1 MMLTA
6 AEPVQ
11 AACTTSG
18 SVVTCSGTTVAGGNG
33 FGNGTQSNLTI
44 NVDAG
49 ASVTGGNDGLRLNSN
64 NTVNN
69 SGTLTGTG
77 NAGIEA
83 SGALSVNNASSGAI
97 SGGTY
102 GIFAVFT
109 SVNLI
114 NAGTITG
121 GNQYGIYAGSATI
134 VNSGIISASSG
145 GVSAVNVINDAT
157 ITNSGTITG
166 PRGIIAGGGG
176 IVVLNNY
183 GTIAGTTGSAIDFSA
198 SFTGNTL
205 NFFSGSRI
213 IGNIDLGAGDTVNI
227 HSGRDIAWLL
237 TFGACG
243 CGGLVNTGSS
253 AFVSG
258 GAPYVIA
265 GDQIATLDPTAFSL
279 ADRTLVDFT
288 GFISSL
294 LANRFGEF
302 SGTGTTASAF
312 APVSSGGGAAA
323 AFAYAIDSRMPNAN
337 AYDSASGIA
346 IWSKGFAGARNQS
359 ADGPNLGARNVAFGG
374 MIGLDKNFTPGL
386 RLGAFLG
393 GGNGRLNVDMDS
405 QQVKTDY
412 LFGGLYGRFDWTAR
426 FFDFAISGGRLSNS
440 STRTVA
446 NNMTPGGTEQA
457 SAKFDG
463 WFLAPELA
471 YGIRLPIA
479 GGYIVTPAARLR
491 YVAGFFDAYNETG
504 SSQTL
509 SVASRTTQNLEQR
522 LEVSV
527 SRDTSLQQGWLKTTA
542 TIGALGME
550 RLGDTAINVVLIGQN
565 LAFSAP
571 GRNNVAGAYA
581 GLNVSYWLSQTA
593 SLFAAVEAT
602 AMSDNSKTGIVQGG
616 LRIALN

>member
-1 MMLTA
+1 M
-6 AEPVQ
+6 
-11 AACTTSG
+11 SG
-18 SVVTCSGTTVAGGNG
+18 
-33 FGNGTQSNLTI
+33 
-44 NVDAG
+44 
-49 ASVTGGNDGLRLNSN
+49 
-64 NTVNN
+64 
-69 SGTLTGTG
+69 
-77 NAGIEA
+77 
-83 SGALSVNNASSGAI
+83 
-97 SGGTY
+97 
-102 GIFAVFT
+102 
-109 SVNLI
+109 
-114 NAGTITG
+114 
-121 GNQYGIYAGSATI
+121 
-134 VNSGIISASSG
+134 
-145 GVSAVNVINDAT
+145 VNVINDAT
-157 ITNSGTITG
+157 ITNTGTITG

-176 IVVLNNY
+176 IVVLNNS

-205 NFFSGSRI
+205 NFFAGSRI

-237 TFGACG
+237 TFGGCA

-302 SGTGTTASAF
+302 SFTGTTASAF
-312 APVSSGGGAAA
+312 APVTSGGADAAIAGAL
-323 AFAYAIDSRMPNAN
+323 AYANDSRMPNAN
-337 AYDSASGIA
+337 AYDPASGIA
-346 IWSKGFAGARNQS
+346 VWSKGFAGARSQS

-374 MIGLDKNFTPGL
+374 VIGLDKNVTSDL

-393 GGNGRLNVDMDS
+393 AGNGRLDVEMDS
-405 QQVKTDY
+405 QRVKADY
-412 LFGGLYGRFDWTAR
+412 LFGGIYGRFDWTAR
-426 FFDFAISGGRLSNS
+426 FFDVAVSGGRLSNS
-440 STRTVA
+440 STRTIA

-457 SAKFDG
+457 SAKYDG
-463 WFLAPELA
+463 WFLAPEMA
-471 YGIRLPIA
+471 YGVRLPMA
-479 GGYIVTPAARLR
+479 GGYTLTPAARLR
-491 YVAGFFDAYNETG
+491 YVAGFFDAYSETG

-527 SRDTSLQQGWLKTTA
+527 SKDTGLRQGWLKTTA

-571 GRNNVAGAYA
+571 GRNNVAGAFA
-581 GLNVSYWLSQTA
+581 GLNVNYWLSQTT